1 MITPLQFAIHFWSF
15 RFGKPVLNHSPTKPW
30 FFVGDKQHIFGTF
43 WHRGVFHFGGW
54 DFVIVSDA
62 SGASAPIPFLTGGG
76 QRVFHWF
83 GGCNHQVIWWSFTVW
98 DHTVTSDLR
107 MFSVCWLWLIAG
119 WGFAVLNIVACF
131 RPYIW
136 CQFQWQICLG
146 LEQPN

>member
-1 MITPLQFAIHFWSF
+1 MISPLQFAIHFWSF

-76 QRVFHWF
+76 QRVFH
-83 GGCNHQVIWWSFTVW
+83 
-98 DHTVTSDLR
+98 
-107 MFSVCWLWLIAG
+107 
-119 WGFAVLNIVACF
+119 
-131 RPYIW
+131 
-136 CQFQWQICLG
+136 
-146 LEQPN
+146 